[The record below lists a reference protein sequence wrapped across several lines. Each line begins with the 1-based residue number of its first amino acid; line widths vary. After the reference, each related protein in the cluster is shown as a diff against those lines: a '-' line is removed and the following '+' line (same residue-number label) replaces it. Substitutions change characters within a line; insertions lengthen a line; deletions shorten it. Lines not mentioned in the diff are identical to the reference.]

1 MGQRLPM
8 CILLSSR
15 SKAMWVK
22 VLYRVPRAPL
32 GAEGLQR
39 LACGSRPSELIIW
52 GKLTPRGL
60 ESVNSTIA
68 CPAQYL
74 FCLLIFCPRGKKQ
87 PAQGHTVRAVASLA
101 SSFPSSVS
109 RFQFQRPFR
118 CVTRPP
124 PSRPEPLSLS
134 PGTESLGAQR
144 RHWGS
149 MQEPGGA
156 VPLLPTWS
164 ETSPSI
170 SRL

>member
-1 MGQRLPM
+1 MGQRLPT

-52 GKLTPRGL
+52 GKLTPQGL
-60 ESVNSTIA
+60 ESVKSTIA

-87 PAQGHTVRAVASLA
+87 PAQGHTVRAVTSLA

-124 PSRPEPLSLS
+124 PSWPEPLSLS

-144 RHWGS
+144 RHWWS

-164 ETSPSI
+164 ETSPSV